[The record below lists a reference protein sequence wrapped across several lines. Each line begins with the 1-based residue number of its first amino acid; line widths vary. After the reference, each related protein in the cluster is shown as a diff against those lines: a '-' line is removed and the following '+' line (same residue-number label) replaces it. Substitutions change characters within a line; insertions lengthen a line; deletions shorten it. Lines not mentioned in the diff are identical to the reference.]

1 MIPEIDNK
9 FEKFDSVKYNSRSNL
24 DSRVLRENK
33 LDGCYLEMDKD
44 NTYGWYGMTLKD
56 SYYRI
61 TKIYYPNGN
70 IKKKG
75 LSANTGNFQ
84 KGVWYEFDEQGN
96 LIKETDYDKPFTFTF
111 EDILKFCEK
120 HRIKINKGPI
130 LQSTGWHNDIFR
142 DIQNGKPIWRIEH
155 LKKTNLVEV
164 IKIDGVTGKV
174 LETSSYGYIN
184 N

>member
-9 FEKFDSVKYNSRSNL
+9 FEKFDNDLYDELSMKNHPNITPSDSSYIEIARLQESR
-24 DSRVLRENK
+24 
-33 LDGCYLEMDKD
+33 YF
-44 NTYGWYGMTLKD
+44 NTSKD
-56 SYYRI
+56 SYFTIVKLYHQ
-61 TKIYYPNGN
+61 NFN

-75 LSANTGNFQ
+75 LGFNVAPFTFK

-96 LIKETDYDKPFTFTF
+96 LIKETDYDQPFTFTF

-120 HRIKINKGPI
+120 HGIKIDIGPI
-130 LQSTGWHNDIFR
+130 LPNTGWHNDIFR

-174 LETSSYGYIN
+174 LET
-184 N
+184 